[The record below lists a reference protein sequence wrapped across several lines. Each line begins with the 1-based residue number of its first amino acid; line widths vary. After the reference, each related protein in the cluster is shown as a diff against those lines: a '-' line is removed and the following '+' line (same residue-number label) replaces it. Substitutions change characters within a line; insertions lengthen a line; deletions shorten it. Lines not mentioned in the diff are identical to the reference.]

1 MAEDLSEKEM
11 IDSDIKQKEAVKQ
24 LTKFE
29 TIQKEGRIMKNFQI
43 VSIWFALFFFI
54 GQTGSLIA
62 QSGSNLDSLAEQ
74 IRINLWDNPELAQQ
88 YAIEYNELVQ
98 SSTDIKNQAKGSNF
112 IGLTYYVQGDLVNAI
127 EYYLMSYD
135 LIKQTDDK
143 RYGGILLNNIGAAY
157 DAREKPIE
165 TQRYYKEALGVFEEI
180 NDTFWIANV
189 TNNLAIQYNA
199 LGELENAEKYFLQ
212 AKEKFQQLED
222 SASLN
227 ILLVNVA
234 SLYKDQKEW
243 RRARQNI
250 EQYLQSD
257 PPKDDSYVYG
267 LNTLSLVE
275 IEAGNLS
282 KAEELLKEALDIS
295 EEKGFFQPGLVTRNN
310 FYELFKRQD
319 KYRQALTAYEGYI
332 ALKDTIFNQD
342 KDAQLT
348 EMLEKYEAREKQT
361 EIERLNLEDDL
372 SQARISQQRYGL
384 LGAVGALGLLGFFS
398 YRLRNKNRRIQ
409 KQDQEKEV
417 LLKEIHHRVKNNL
430 QVISSL
436 LGLQGLSIKDAKA
449 KAAIQEG
456 RSRVHSMSLIH
467 QSLYKKDNLTGIEM
481 KPYLQKLT
489 ADLIAT
495 YNYQDVEIQ
504 SVINSEDIT
513 LDVETVVPIG
523 LIINELVTNS
533 VKYAFEGRQK
543 GVIQVELSEDNG
555 LLRLVVSDNGIG
567 LDNDQL
573 KTKEDSYGHSLIRAF
588 RDKLDAEIKVE
599 NQDGTK
605 IDLIIK
611 SYKVV
616 A

>member
-1 MAEDLSEKEM
+1 MLTKNKSLIECLSSLVVVSLFTLVIHNNALRSQSVSL
-11 IDSDIKQKEAVKQ
+11 IDSLEQ
-24 LTKFE
+24 
-29 TIQKEGRIMKNFQI
+29 
-43 VSIWFALFFFI
+43 
-54 GQTGSLIA
+54 
-62 QSGSNLDSLAEQ
+62 Q
-74 IRINLWDNPELAQQ
+74 IRLNLWDNPDLAQQ
-88 YAIEYNELVQ
+88 YALEYNELVQ
-98 SSTDIKNQAKGSNF
+98 SDVDLKNMAKGANF

-384 LGAVGALGLLGFFS
+384 LGAAGALGLLGFFS

-495 YNYQDVEIQ
+495 YNYQDVEIK

-523 LIINELVTNS
+523 LIINELITNS
-533 VKYAFEGRQK
+533 IKYAFEDRSSGK
-543 GVIQVELSEDNG
+543 ITIELRETDNQ
-555 LLRLVVSDNGIG
+555 LILVVADDGIG
-567 LDNDQL
+567 LVTDQL
-573 KTKEDSYGHSLIRAF
+573 QSKRDGFGHSLIRAF
-588 RDKLDAEIKVE
+588 KDKLEADIEIIS
-599 NQDGTK
+599 NGGTM
-605 IDLIIK
+605 IRLNIN
-611 SYKVV
+611 SYKSIL
-616 A
+616 